1 VLRSPMSIH
10 ISTHHWTLHSTT
22 LAIVIAAVLCAER
35 VLAAYPAWTLA
46 KRKGRMWFPYEL
58 FGLVGLI
65 VLALRS
71 PAYSVLSA
79 HVRPARRAGYT
90 HTGFS
95 GPLSDALPEIHAKR
109 RKKASPLA
117 EYHLPRGF
125 AD

>member
-1 VLRSPMSIH
+1 MSIH
-10 ISTHHWTLHSTT
+10 IATHHWTLHRTT
-22 LAIVIAAVLCAER
+22 LAIVVAAVLCGER
-35 VLAAYPAWTLA
+35 VLLAYPVWRLA

-71 PAYSVLSA
+71 PAYSVLSS

-95 GPLSDALPEIHAKR
+95 GPLSDARPELPAKR
-109 RKKASPLA
+109 SRKTRPLA